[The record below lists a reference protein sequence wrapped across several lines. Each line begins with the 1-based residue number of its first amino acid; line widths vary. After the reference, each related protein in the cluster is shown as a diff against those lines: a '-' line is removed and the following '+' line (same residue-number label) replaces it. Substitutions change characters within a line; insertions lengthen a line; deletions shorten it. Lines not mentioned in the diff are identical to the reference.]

1 MNQHYKKLAAII
13 ASLTD
18 EATHWSAWLETAM
31 REAGTPVSKSRLH
44 GWGLSPQHKNYR
56 PISADELLDVMNAI
70 YAKLNNHPEP

>member
-1 MNQHYKKLAAII
+1 
-13 ASLTD
+13 
-18 EATHWSAWLETAM
+18 M

-56 PISADELLDVMNAI
+56 SISADELLDVMTTI